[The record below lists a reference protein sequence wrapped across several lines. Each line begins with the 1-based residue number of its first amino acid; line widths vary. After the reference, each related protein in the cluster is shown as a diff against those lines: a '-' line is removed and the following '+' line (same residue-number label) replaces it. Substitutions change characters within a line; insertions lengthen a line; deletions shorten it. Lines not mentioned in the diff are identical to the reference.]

1 MQTVQ
6 SLLFVI
12 NSTQQYVNAS
22 ILAKKLTQSA
32 NKLGYT
38 STTIASK
45 DDIPQHNVDVVVF
58 LGDLPSNVAAYPA
71 NLVAQIRLDDATKN
85 TDELLSHALNN
96 AQAASESASLTASTG
111 NQAKRFVAIT
121 ACPTGVAHTFMAAE
135 ALQQGAT
142 KHDYIIDVETQGSV
156 GAKNILTAEAIEA
169 ADIVILATDI
179 EVNTDRFV
187 GKRVYRCSTGFAL
200 KQTDKAFQQAISEAK
215 VLESSKQA
223 ATAASGSAT
232 KEKAGVYKHLLTGVS
247 FMLPMVVAGG
257 LLIAL
262 SLCFGLNAA
271 EQSGSLAYILKQIG
285 VTAFTLMVPMLSGYI
300 AYSIADRPGLT
311 PGLIGGLLATQLQ
324 AGFLGG
330 IVSGFLAGYIAL
342 FLAKK
347 IKLPTSLESLKPI
360 LIVPLLGTLSV
371 GLIMYYVV
379 GSPVAQIFEMMKDFL
394 NNMGT
399 TNAVLMGI
407 VLASMMC
414 IDLGGPINKA
424 AYAFT
429 VGLLTTNTYMPMAA
443 TMAGGM
449 VPALGMALATF
460 FAKNKFNTGERDAGK
475 AAFVLGLCFISEG
488 AIPFAAKDPMRV
500 IPTCIAGG
508 AVTGALVALFHCELV
523 TPHGGV
529 FVLLIPNAINH
540 AWLYLIAIAAG
551 SLVTGLSYALL
562 KRREAAPLFAQKA

>member
-1 MQTVQ
+1 MPTTKR
-6 SLLFVI
+6 LLFVI
-12 NSTQQYVNAS
+12 NSPQQQVNAL
-22 ILAKKLTQSA
+22 ILARKLAQVASQQGYQNSIISLDEFEVNESFDQIIVVGQRPKNLNIFGTHPLSFVNIEEIKSDTDSA
-32 NKLGYT
+32 LQTALDHFKSAQDWQN
-38 STTIASK
+38 
-45 DDIPQHNVDVVVF
+45 DNNV
-58 LGDLPSNVAAYPA
+58 
-71 NLVAQIRLDDATKN
+71 
-85 TDELLSHALNN
+85 
-96 AQAASESASLTASTG
+96 SASTA
-111 NQAKRFVAIT
+111 KKFVAIT

-135 ALQQGAT
+135 ALQQGAE
-142 KHDYIIDVETQGSV
+142 KHGYDIEVETQGSV
-156 GAKNILTAEAIEA
+156 GAKNILSPQTIAD

-200 KQTDKAFQQAISEAK
+200 KQTDKAFAEAISNAQ
-215 VLESSKQA
+215 VLEQGKQQ
-223 ATAASGSAT
+223 TSAENKDKT
-232 KEKAGVYKHLLTGVS
+232 EKVGVYKHLLTGVS
-247 FMLPMVVAGG
+247 YMLPMVVAGG

-262 SLCFGLNAA
+262 SLCCGLNAA
-271 EQSGSLAYILKQIG
+271 EQAGSLPAILKQIG
-285 VTAFTLMVPMLSGYI
+285 AAAFMLMVPMLSGYI
-300 AYSIADRPGLT
+300 AYSIADRPGLA
-311 PGLIGGLLATQLQ
+311 PGLIGGLLASQLQ

-342 FLAKK
+342 FIAKK
-347 IKLPTSLESLKPI
+347 LKLPTSLEALKPI
-360 LIVPLLGTLSV
+360 LIIPLLGTLFV
-371 GLIMYYVV
+371 GLIMFYVV
-379 GSPVAQIFEMMKDFL
+379 GQPVAHIFELMKDFL

-407 VLASMMC
+407 ILASMMC

-449 VPALGMALATF
+449 VPAIGMAIATF
-460 FAKNKFNTGERDAGK
+460 IAKNKFSTGEKDAGK

-500 IPTCIAGG
+500 IPTCILGG

-540 AWLYLIAIAAG
+540 AWLYLAAIAAG
-551 SLVTGLSYALL
+551 SIVTGISYAIV
-562 KRREAAPLFAQKA
+562 KKKIEEKAVTTA